1 MLDHLGQT
9 KRTHNCGELRREHTG
24 QTVTLMGWVNSRRDH
39 GPLLFVHLRDREG
52 ITQVVFDAE
61 RSADAHA
68 KAKEARGEY
77 VLAITGKCVL
87 REESNFNPN
96 MASGEIEIIA
106 EDIKILN
113 DSRTPPFQIERC
125 DASED
130 VRLKYRY
137 LDLRRPEMQKNF
149 RLRHQLAFTTRRV
162 LDEHGFFEIETPI
175 LTKSTP
181 EGARDYLVPSRTM
194 PGKFFALPQSPQLFK
209 QLLMISGYERYFQ
222 IARCFRDED
231 LRADRQPEFTQID
244 IEMSFVQPD
253 DVFNVIEPLIVECFK
268 VAGYEAPA
276 RPFQRMSYND
286 AMNRFGSDKPDLR
299 FGMEFIDLT
308 SQFEGGPFPVFAD
321 AIKKGGVV
329 KSIVV
334 PGAATW
340 SRKQYDDIIEH
351 AKKFGAGGLAYIQV
365 LESENKSA
373 LTKTMGADGI
383 AKVVEAAGAKVGD
396 SILMMCAKWEKACD
410 VLGEVRLEVGR
421 REKLINEDD
430 NRLLWVTEFP
440 MFEYH
445 EEDKRWYAKHHPFTS
460 PRDEDVEKL
469 SGGDLGSVYA
479 KAYDLVL
486 NGKEL
491 GGGSVRIHRS
501 DVQAT
506 VFRALGL
513 SEEEAREKF
522 GFFLDALSYGTPPHG
537 GIALGLDR
545 LVMLLAKATSLR
557 DVIAFPK
564 VSTASDMM
572 TDSPSEV
579 APAQLAEL
587 KIKTL
592 V

>member
-1 MLDHLGQT
+1 
-9 KRTHNCGELRREHTG
+9 
-24 QTVTLMGWVNSRRDH
+24 
-39 GPLLFVHLRDREG
+39 
-52 ITQVVFDAE
+52 
-61 RSADAHA
+61 
-68 KAKEARGEY
+68 
-77 VLAITGKCVL
+77 
-87 REESNFNPN
+87 
-96 MASGEIEIIA
+96 
-106 EDIKILN
+106 
-113 DSRTPPFQIERC
+113 
-125 DASED
+125 
-130 VRLKYRY
+130 
-137 LDLRRPEMQKNF
+137 
-149 RLRHQLAFTTRRV
+149 V
-162 LDEHGFFEIETPI
+162 LDEQGFYEIETPI

-244 IEMSFVQPD
+244 VEMSFVQPD

-276 RPFQRMSYND
+276 RPFQRMPYTE
-286 AMNRFGSDKPDLR
+286 AMNRFGSDKPDIR
-299 FGMEFIDLT
+299 FGMELIDLT
-308 SQFEGGPFPVFAD
+308 AQFEGSAFPVFAD
-321 AIKKGGVV
+321 AVEKGGVV
-329 KSIVV
+329 KAIVV

-340 SRKQYDDIIEH
+340 SRKQYDDIIEY
-351 AKKFGAGGLAYIQV
+351 AKRHGAGGLAYIQV
-365 LESENKSA
+365 LEGENKSA
-373 LTKTMGADGI
+373 LTKTMGAEGV
-383 AKVVEAAGAKVGD
+383 AQVVEAAGGKVGD
-396 SILMMCAKWEKACD
+396 SILMVGGKWEKACD
-410 VLGEVRLEVGR
+410 AIGEVRLEVAR
-421 REKLINEDD
+421 RDKLINEDD

-445 EEDKRWYAKHHPFTS
+445 EDDKRWYAKHHPFTS

-469 SGGDLGSVYA
+469 DGGNLGSVYA

-506 VFRALGL
+506 VFKALGL

-545 LVMLLAKATSLR
+545 LVMLLAKAGSLR

-592 V
+592 A

>member
-1 MLDHLGQT
+1 
-9 KRTHNCGELRREHTG
+9 
-24 QTVTLMGWVNSRRDH
+24 
-39 GPLLFVHLRDREG
+39 
-52 ITQVVFDAE
+52 
-61 RSADAHA
+61 
-68 KAKEARGEY
+68 
-77 VLAITGKCVL
+77 
-87 REESNFNPN
+87 
-96 MASGEIEIIA
+96 
-106 EDIKILN
+106 
-113 DSRTPPFQIERC
+113 
-125 DASED
+125 
-130 VRLKYRY
+130 
-137 LDLRRPEMQKNF
+137 
-149 RLRHQLAFTTRRV
+149 
-162 LDEHGFFEIETPI
+162 
-175 LTKSTP
+175 
-181 EGARDYLVPSRTM
+181 
-194 PGKFFALPQSPQLFK
+194 LPQSPQLFK

-286 AMNRFGSDKPDLR
+286 AMNRFGSDKPDVR
-299 FGMEFIDLT
+299 FGLEFVDLT
-308 SQFEGGPFPVFAD
+308 AQFDGGAFPVFAD

-329 KSIVV
+329 KAIVV

-351 AKKFGAGGLAYIQV
+351 AKRFGAGGLAYIQV

-410 VLGEVRLEVGR
+410 VLGEVRLEVAR
-421 REKLINEDD
+421 REKLINEED

-469 SGGDLGSVYA
+469 SGGDLSSVYA

-506 VFRALGL
+506 VFKALGL
-513 SEEEAREKF
+513 SDEEAREKF

-592 V
+592 A

>member
-9 KRTHNCGELRREHTG
+9 KRTHNCGELRQEHAG
-24 QTVTLMGWVNSRRDH
+24 QTVTLMGWVNARRDH
-39 GPLLFVHLRDREG
+39 GPLIFIHLRDREG

-61 RSADAHA
+61 HSAEAHA
-68 KAKEARGEY
+68 KAKEARSEY
-77 VLAITGKCVL
+77 VLAVTGKCIV
-87 REESNFNPN
+87 RDANNFNPN
-96 MASGEIEIIA
+96 MTTGEIEIIA
-106 EDIKILN
+106 EQVSILN
-113 DSRTPPFQIERC
+113 DARTPPFQIDRC
-125 DASED
+125 EAAED
-130 VRLKYRY
+130 IRLKYRY
-137 LDLRRPEMQKNF
+137 LDLRRPEMQRNF
-149 RLRHQLAFTTRRV
+149 KLRHQLALTTRRV
-162 LDEHGFFEIETPI
+162 LDEMGFYEIETPI

-244 IEMSFVQPD
+244 LEMSFVQPE

-276 RPFQRMSYND
+276 RPFQRMPYLE

-299 FGMEFIDLT
+299 FGLEFIDLT
-308 SQFEGGPFPVFAD
+308 GQFEGSAFPVFAD
-321 AIKKGGVV
+321 AVKKGGVV
-329 KSIVV
+329 KAIVV

-351 AKKFGAGGLAYIQV
+351 AKRYGAGGLAYIQV

-383 AKVVEAAGAKVGD
+383 AKIVTAAGANIGD
-396 SILMMCAKWEKACD
+396 SILMVGGKWEKACD
-410 VLGEVRLEVGR
+410 ALGEVRLEIAR
-421 REKLINEDD
+421 REKLINENE

-445 EEDKRWYAKHHPFTS
+445 DDDKRWYAKHHPFTS

-469 SGGDLGSVYA
+469 SGGDLGSVFA

-506 VFRALGL
+506 VFKALGL
-513 SEEEAREKF
+513 SEEEASEKF

-545 LVMLLAKATSLR
+545 LVMLLARAGSLR

-564 VSTASDMM
+564 VATASDIM

>member
-9 KRTHNCGELRREHTG
+9 KRTHNCGELRQEHAG
-24 QTVTLMGWVNSRRDH
+24 QTVTLMGWVNARRDH
-39 GPLLFVHLRDREG
+39 GPLIFIHLRDREG
-52 ITQVVFDAE
+52 ITQVVFDSE
-61 RSADAHA
+61 HSAAAHA
-68 KAKEARGEY
+68 KAKEARSEY
-77 VLAITGKCVL
+77 VLAVTGKCIV
-87 REESNFNPN
+87 RDANNFNPN
-96 MASGEIEIIA
+96 MTTGEIEIIA
-106 EDIKILN
+106 EEVSILN
-113 DSRTPPFQIERC
+113 DARTPPFQIDRC
-125 DASED
+125 EAAED
-130 VRLKYRY
+130 IRLKYRY
-137 LDLRRPEMQKNF
+137 LDLRRPEMQQNF
-149 RLRHQLAFTTRRV
+149 KLRHQLALTTRRV
-162 LDEHGFFEIETPI
+162 LDEMGFYEIETPI

-244 IEMSFVQPD
+244 LEMSFVQPD

-268 VAGYEAPA
+268 VAGYEAPE
-276 RPFQRMSYND
+276 RPFQRMPYLE

-299 FGMEFIDLT
+299 FGLEFFDLT
-308 SQFEGGPFPVFAD
+308 QQFEGSAFPVFAD
-321 AIKKGGVV
+321 AVKKGGVV
-329 KSIVV
+329 KAIVV

-340 SRKQYDDIIEH
+340 SRKQYDEIIEH
-351 AKKFGAGGLAYIQV
+351 AKRYGAGGLAYIQV

-373 LTKTMGADGI
+373 LTKTMGAEGI
-383 AKVVEAAGAKVGD
+383 AKIVTAAGAKTGD
-396 SILMMCAKWEKACD
+396 SILMVGGKWEKACD
-410 VLGEVRLEVGR
+410 ALGEVRLEIAR
-421 REKLINEDD
+421 REKLINESE

-445 EEDKRWYAKHHPFTS
+445 DDDKRWYAKHHPFTS
-460 PRDEDVEKL
+460 PRDEDVDKL
-469 SGGDLGSVYA
+469 GGGDLGSVFA

-506 VFRALGL
+506 VFKALGL

-545 LVMLLAKATSLR
+545 LVMLLAKAGSLR

-564 VSTASDMM
+564 VATASDIM

>member
-9 KRTHNCGELRREHTG
+9 KRTHNCGELRQEHTG
-24 QTVTLMGWVNSRRDH
+24 QTVTLMGWVNARRDH
-39 GPLLFVHLRDREG
+39 GPLIFIHLRDREG

-61 RSADAHA
+61 HSAEAHA
-68 KAKEARGEY
+68 KAKEARSEY
-77 VLAITGKCVL
+77 VLAVTGKCIV
-87 REESNFNPN
+87 RDANNFNPN
-96 MASGEIEIIA
+96 MTTGEIEIIA
-106 EDIKILN
+106 EEVSILN
-113 DSRTPPFQIERC
+113 DARTPPFQIDRC
-125 DASED
+125 EAAED
-130 VRLKYRY
+130 IRLKYRY
-137 LDLRRPEMQKNF
+137 LDLRRPEMQRNF
-149 RLRHQLAFTTRRV
+149 KLRHQLALTTRRV
-162 LDEHGFFEIETPI
+162 LDEMGFYEIETPI

-244 IEMSFVQPD
+244 LEMSFVQPE

-268 VAGYEAPA
+268 VAGYEAPQ
-276 RPFQRMSYND
+276 RPFQRMPYLE
-286 AMNRFGSDKPDLR
+286 AMNRFGSDKPDMR
-299 FGMEFIDLT
+299 FGLELIDLT
-308 SQFEGGPFPVFAD
+308 QQFEGSAFPVFAD
-321 AIKKGGVV
+321 AVKKGGVV

-351 AKKFGAGGLAYIQV
+351 AKRYGAGGLAYIQV
-365 LESENKSA
+365 MAGENKSA
-373 LTKTMGADGI
+373 LIKTMGADGI
-383 AKVVEAAGAKVGD
+383 AKIIEAVGAKTGD
-396 SILMMCAKWEKACD
+396 SILMIGGKWEKACD
-410 VLGEVRLEVGR
+410 ALGEVRLEIAR
-421 REKLINEDD
+421 REKLINENE

-445 EEDKRWYAKHHPFTS
+445 DDDKRWYAKHHPFTS

-469 SGGDLGSVYA
+469 GGGDLGSVFA

-491 GGGSVRIHRS
+491 GGGSVRIHRA

-506 VFRALGL
+506 VFKALGL

-545 LVMLLAKATSLR
+545 LVMLLAKAGSLR

-564 VSTASDMM
+564 VATASDIM

-587 KIKTL
+587 KIKSL

>member
-9 KRTHNCGELRREHTG
+9 QRTHNCGELRREQAG
-24 QTVTLMGWVNSRRDH
+24 QTVTLMGWVNSRREH
-39 GPLLFVHLRDREG
+39 KNVTFIHLRDRNG
-52 ITQVVFDAE
+52 ITQVVFDPEKCPEAHE
-61 RSADAHA
+61 KIKAVRS
-68 KAKEARGEY
+68 EF
-77 VLAITGKCVL
+77 VLAVTGECIL
-87 REESNFNPN
+87 RDESQFNPN
-96 MASGEIEIIA
+96 MTTGEIEIIA
-106 EDIKILN
+106 NDVKVLN
-113 DSRTPPFQIERC
+113 DSQVLPFQIERC
-125 DASED
+125 EASED

-137 LDLRRPEMQKNF
+137 LDLRRPEMQRNF

-162 LDEHGFFEIETPI
+162 LDEHGFYEIETPI

-268 VAGYEAPA
+268 VAGYEAPL
-276 RPFQRMSYND
+276 RPFQRMPYNE

-299 FGMEFIDLT
+299 FSMELIDLT
-308 SQFEGGPFPVFAD
+308 AQFEGSAFPVFAD
-321 AIKKGGVV
+321 AIKKGGVI
-329 KSIVV
+329 KAIVV
-334 PGAATW
+334 AGAATW

-373 LTKTMGADGI
+373 LTKTMGAEGV
-383 AKVVEAAGAKVGD
+383 AKIVEAAGAKVGD
-396 SILMMCAKWEKACD
+396 SILMVGGKWEKACD
-410 VLGEVRLEVGR
+410 AIGEVRLEIGR

-460 PRDEDVEKL
+460 PRDEDVAKL
-469 SGGDLGSVYA
+469 DGGDLGSVYA

-506 VFRALGL
+506 VFKALGL

-587 KIKTL
+587 KIKT
-592 V
+592 VV